1 MCLESKIIIYII
13 SSDYQFSRNL
23 QLLKMFQFEKV
34 DCVHPKTVVSYHNL
48 KSNWLTWFAIAHV
61 PLRIVRQWS
70 LENFPILTL
79 KPQSVMMLLRIY
91 RTWAILTE
99 RRSVTSHY
107 YGSKMSWS
115 QQQLNNIRRRPQRER
130 QKSSIFIYVSILTK
144 QQLYTCITLFSD
156 FFPINITRVLD
167 AFANVIH
174 SPHMNDKLTAL
185 FYSIMAYI
193 L

>member
-1 MCLESKIIIYII
+1 MIPRLFGH
-13 SSDYQFSRNL
+13 FSIFGL
-23 QLLKMFQFEKV
+23 VFFVL
-34 DCVHPKTVVSYHNL
+34 S
-48 KSNWLTWFAIAHV
+48 WFSLSL
-61 PLRIVRQWS
+61 LRIVRQWS

-91 RTWAILTE
+91 RTWAILIE
-99 RRSVTSHY
+99 RSVTSHY
-107 YGSKMSWS
+107 YGSKISRS

-144 QQLYTCITLFSD
+144 QQLCTCITLFSD
-156 FFPINITRVLD
+156 FFPINITQVLD

>member
-1 MCLESKIIIYII
+1 M
-13 SSDYQFSRNL
+13 
-23 QLLKMFQFEKV
+23 
-34 DCVHPKTVVSYHNL
+34 
-48 KSNWLTWFAIAHV
+48 AIAHV
-61 PLRIVRQWS
+61 RYIKILTWFRGFLVIFLYLVWFSLSLLRIVRQWS

-91 RTWAILTE
+91 RTWAILIE

-130 QKSSIFIYVSILTK
+130 QRSSIFIYVSMLTK
-144 QQLYTCITLFSD
+144 QQLCTCITLFSD
-156 FFPINITRVLD
+156 FFPINITQVLD

-185 FYSIMAYI
+185 FYSIMANI

>member
-1 MCLESKIIIYII
+1 MTPRLSGH
-13 SSDYQFSRNL
+13 FSIFGL
-23 QLLKMFQFEKV
+23 VFFV
-34 DCVHPKTVVSYHNL
+34 L
-48 KSNWLTWFAIAHV
+48 KSL
-61 PLRIVRQWS
+61 LGIVRQWS
-70 LENFPILTL
+70 RKKFPILTL

-91 RTWAILTE
+91 RTWPILIE
-99 RRSVTSHY
+99 RSVTSYY
-107 YGSKMSWS
+107 YGSKISRS

-130 QKSSIFIYVSILTK
+130 QKSSIFIYVSMLTK
-144 QQLYTCITLFSD
+144 QQLCTCITLFSD